1 MNNNMEVATT
11 CLTNKTIKNIS
22 YEEIIETRNTIEKL
36 AKVYQLEV
44 LRIFFNHKV
53 YMNENQN
60 GTLINLMDLPSDVY
74 ADIKNYIDRVK
85 NLELTLDFDEKQKQ
99 EYKNAYFS

>member
-1 MNNNMEVATT
+1 METSAPS
-11 CLTNKTIKNIS
+11 LTNKMIKNVS
-22 YEEIIETRNTIEKL
+22 YEELIETRNTIEKL

-60 GTLINLMDLPSDVY
+60 GTLINMMDLQSDVY
-74 ADIKNYIDRVK
+74 ADIKSYIDRVK

-99 EYKNAYFS
+99 EYKNTYFS